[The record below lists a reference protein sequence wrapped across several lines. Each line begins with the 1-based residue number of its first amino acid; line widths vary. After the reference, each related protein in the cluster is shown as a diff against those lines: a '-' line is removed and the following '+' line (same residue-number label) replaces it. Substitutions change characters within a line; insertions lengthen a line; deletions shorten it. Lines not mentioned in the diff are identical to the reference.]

1 MIPRSR
7 WLIKVCTTAVRRYSA
22 HTRESSVIPVEN
34 GTNTGNLDELLP
46 KLKNMIS
53 HLPKKSLPYYKQL
66 VAFDECTSQNCTY
79 DSKTGEVIG
88 GVEGFWQSIHKIMP
102 LYDNLIH
109 TGELREERMD
119 SLISLLRNGLRIYR
133 YELAKQNKNLDNDLH
148 HSLKSTKVYL
158 IKALRK
164 ITDEILRFP
173 TLHVSPAGI
182 SNIFKAYKD
191 LDFVEEAVQFWEQGK
206 SNNRLKPIFDSEPV
220 LGSVIQFLVDT
231 GDFDLQE
238 VRDLYDH
245 IKVRKAKSNK
255 GENDIHPDL
264 VVGMIKACLVKGET
278 SVAGELFQRITSDV
292 CKECEHMNKVPTP
305 KMLSYMT
312 NAHLSF
318 IAYSPDIATSSMFF
332 ESAAKG
338 QLPYPTPLQVN
349 YVKPYMVKLW
359 QTTNDLNLVQNI
371 WERTWEYNEIHH
383 RSNSSMSSSL
393 NDLFFKIF
401 FSKYPRCTPDGIKH
415 LKQVIK
421 TYSKVK
427 SMDEPFFNCLLTNSS
442 CWSNSEV
449 FHTIV
454 KAADLYNFPK
464 TNVFYRC
471 CLKASGSLTL
481 KASEIIIL
489 VQKLFSANAS
499 MGYRKIANADW
510 LAIRDATINSKMV
523 SEEKV
528 DLYFKLWKKCSPYFA
543 NSSNYYSYQ
552 REDTKLNAAYSHIF
566 NNIRKIDADNLPLDQ
581 LQFFVKDHHIDL
593 KVN

>member
-7 WLIKVCTTAVRRYSA
+7 GLIRVFTTTVRRYLF
-22 HTRESSVIPVEN
+22 PVRQYSKIQVVN
-34 GTNTGNLDELLP
+34 ATNTDKINELLP
-46 KLKNMIS
+46 KLNNMIS

-66 VAFDECTSQNCTY
+66 MAFDECTSQNCTY
-79 DSKTGEVIG
+79 DSRTGEVIG
-88 GVEGFWQSIHKIMP
+88 GIEAFWQSIYKIMP
-102 LYDNLIH
+102 LYDNLLH
-109 TGELREERMD
+109 TGELNEDRMD
-119 SLISLLRNGLRIYR
+119 SLISLLRNGLRIHR
-133 YELAKQNKNLDNDLH
+133 YQLAKQNKNLDNDLH
-148 HSLKSTKVYL
+148 HSLKSTKTYL
-158 IKALRK
+158 IEALRK
-164 ITDEILRFP
+164 ITDEILRYR

-191 LDFVEEAVQFWEQGK
+191 LGFVEEAVQFWEQGK
-206 SNNRLKPIFDSEPV
+206 NNNRLKPIFDSEPV

-231 GDFDLQE
+231 GDFDLKE
-238 VRDLYDH
+238 VKELYDH
-245 IKVRKAKSNK
+245 IKFKKAKLDK
-255 GENDIHPDL
+255 GQNDIHPEL

-278 SVAGELFQRITSDV
+278 GVAGELFQQITSDI
-292 CKECEHMNKVPTP
+292 CKECANLNKTP
-305 KMLSYMT
+305 SQKMLSYMT

-318 IAYSPDIATSSMFF
+318 IAYSADIATSNMFF

-349 YVKPYMVKLW
+349 YIKPYMVKLW
-359 QTTNDLNLVQNI
+359 QSTNDLTLVQNV
-371 WERTWEYNEIHH
+371 WERTWEYNERHH

-421 TYSKVK
+421 AYSNVK

-442 CWSNSEV
+442 AWNNSEV

-454 KAADLYNFPK
+454 KTADLYNFPK

-481 KASEIIIL
+481 KAFEIIKL
-489 VQKLFSANAS
+489 VQNLLSANAS

-510 LAIRDATINSKMV
+510 LAIRDATINSKIV
-523 SEEKV
+523 SQEKV

-566 NNIRKIDADNLPLDQ
+566 NNIRKIDTENLTLDQ
-581 LQFFVKDHHIDL
+581 LDFFVKDHQISS